1 VIDPD
6 CYQVILLKTRI
17 QPHLRVGEGDVE
29 KIVVITGNPD
39 RVPVIAS
46 RMKDPEEVAR
56 YRGLVTYRA
65 FTPKGTPITI
75 SGTGMGVATT
85 AICVEE
91 LAKLDCKVIIRLGS
105 CGGIE
110 PSVKTGDVV
119 VPTGCVRDEHA
130 SLNYAPMAYPAVA
143 SPEWFIALYDSI
155 SQLLPP
161 DRVHSGINW
170 TTDNY
175 YVNPAVSKLD
185 MWTRAKVK
193 CVEMES
199 SLLFTFAQT
208 RGLDAAAIL
217 SCDGNLHGGAQKAE
231 QSSEDEKTGE
241 QDPLLIEAIAK
252 SLDALVMAVD
262 KLADKY

>member
-1 VIDPD
+1 MAPESS
-6 CYQVILLKTRI
+6 QVVQLKKRV

-46 RMKDPEEVAR
+46 RMKDPEEVSR

-65 FTPKGTPITI
+65 YTPKGTAITI

-85 AICVEE
+85 HICVEE
-91 LAKLDCKVIIRLGS
+91 LSKLDCKVILRLGS
-105 CGGIE
+105 CAGVD
-110 PSVKTGDVV
+110 PSVKVGDVV
-119 VPTGCVRDEHA
+119 VPTACVRDERA
-130 SLNYAPMAYPAVA
+130 SLNYAPIEYPAVA
-143 SPEWFIALYDSI
+143 SPDWFLALYESI

-161 DRVHSGINW
+161 NRVHSGINW
-170 TTDNY
+170 TSDIY
-175 YVNPAVSKLD
+175 YVNPAHNQLD
-185 MWTRAKVK
+185 IWTRARVK
-193 CVEMES
+193 SVEMES

-217 SCDGNLHGGAQKAE
+217 SCDGNLHGAQKTE
-231 QSSEDEKTGE
+231 QSTEDEKTGE
-241 QDPLLIEAIAK
+241 QNPLLVEAIAK

-262 KLADKY
+262 KLADRY